1 MKKIFLMAVAAVL
14 FAAPATQA
22 QKIDGGALNNTLEK
36 SDAEIQDVK
45 KNGKS
50 ATWVK
55 RAQTIY
61 DAIAAPI
68 KGLYT
73 PGMTESLLK
82 PAMGD
87 PNGQGEANI
96 RTGAAQVYTY
106 DWVDVYL
113 QNGQVVA
120 WYQTREV
127 RPDLYLDFVAAI
139 NKAQEL
145 DPKAAAKLKEVMDS
159 AINFYKQE
167 GNTCYDAARYGKA
180 ANGYMRAYELMENP
194 AYAGQ
199 KDPALLYNAG
209 YLLVVDGN
217 ENPDS
222 FAVAEE
228 VLRKALEHGY
238 SDTVGS
244 AYYYIFH
251 SCYGQAKHSEG
262 EAKAAL
268 LQEAKAALTEG
279 IEKYPTNEDI
289 ISSFL
294 GLYMEEPTV
303 GDPSE
308 LIGMITAAVERD
320 PQSVAM
326 WSSLALA
333 NFKMQNFEAAIAAG
347 EKAVEL
353 SPEAYDP
360 NYSLGIFH
368 AAKGDWLLE
377 EINKRNYTRQ
387 SDYDADLAQVN
398 DAYRAA
404 LPWLEK
410 AFELN
415 PTNGSLV
422 NTLKV
427 ICFRLRDEAGMM
439 EKYNKYNELLKQM

>member
-1 MKKIFLMAVAAVL
+1 MKKIFLMAVAAML
-14 FAAPATQA
+14 LTAPAMQA
-22 QKIDGGALNNTLEK
+22 QKISGEALNATLAK

-61 DAIAAPI
+61 EVIAAPT

-73 PGMTESLLK
+73 PGMLESLLK

-87 PNGQGEANI
+87 PKAQGEANI
-96 RTGAAQVYTY
+96 RTGAALVYNY

-113 QNGQVVA
+113 QDGQVVA
-120 WYQTREV
+120 WNQTKEV
-127 RPDLYLDFVAAI
+127 RPDLYAEFVAAV

-145 DPKAAAKLKEVMDS
+145 DPKAAAKLKDVMDS

-167 GNTCYDAARYGKA
+167 GNICYDAAQYGKA
-180 ANGYMRAYELMENP
+180 AQGYMRAYELMENP

-217 ENPDS
+217 SNPAS

-228 VLRKALEHGY
+228 VLRKALADGY
-238 SDTVGS
+238 SDEQGG
-244 AYYYIFH
+244 AYYYLFH
-251 SCYGQAKHSEG
+251 SCYGQAQQQEG
-262 EAKAAL
+262 VAKAAL
-268 LQEAKAALTEG
+268 LQKAKAALTEG
-279 IEKYPTNEDI
+279 IEKYPTNENI

-303 GDPSE
+303 GDASE

-320 PQSVAM
+320 PQSVEM

-333 NFKMQNFEAAIAAG
+333 NYQMKDFPAAIAAG
-347 EKAVEL
+347 QKAAEL
-353 SPEAYDP
+353 APDNFDS
-360 NYSLGIFH
+360 NYRQGIFY
-368 AAKGDWLLE
+368 AAQGDWLLE
-377 EINKRNYTRQ
+377 EINKRNYSRQ
-387 SDYDADLAQVN
+387 SDYDADLAQSN
-398 DAYRAA
+398 DAYRGA

-410 AFELN
+410 AFEIDPSN
-415 PTNGSLV
+415 RSV
-422 NTLKV
+422 VETLKV

-439 EKYNKYNELLKQM
+439 DKYNKYNELLKQM